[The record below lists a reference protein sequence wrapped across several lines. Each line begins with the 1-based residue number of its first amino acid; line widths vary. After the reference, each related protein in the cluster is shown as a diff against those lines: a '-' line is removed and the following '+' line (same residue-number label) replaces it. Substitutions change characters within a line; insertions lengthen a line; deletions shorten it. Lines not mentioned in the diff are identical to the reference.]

1 MKDIIGNRR
10 RIGFARKLKL
20 GWLVL
25 RENGPIWTTYLGAYY
40 VASSIAEAAFQRM
53 HIRAR
58 RLGLPGTSSA
68 NLNREIWNTWDWQG
82 KGDEWTLSTDWKDS
96 LVRCILR
103 KYIPS
108 GKNVLEIGPGAG
120 RWTEFLQ
127 PMSASLTGM
136 DISQKCVDLC
146 RQKFASAKNV
156 KFLTTQGNNLAGVN
170 DQSIEALW
178 SFDVFVHIDSRD
190 AEGYVREFRRVL
202 RPGAIGVVHHSKAP
216 AQGGWRSNLTAEKFK
231 ELLGAQGFTVVD
243 QFESWQDGA
252 KSMPIGRYQDVVTVF
267 RY

>member
-1 MKDIIGNRR
+1 MKDIVGNRR

-25 RENGPIWTTYLGAYY
+25 RENGPIWTIYLGAYY

-82 KGDEWTLSTDWKDS
+82 KGDEWTLSADWKDS

-127 PMSASLTGM
+127 PMSASLIGM

-231 ELLGAQGFTVVD
+231 ELLSAQGFTVVD